1 MFVNWAM
8 TQSNQEFLNYPTLK
22 RCNMITI
29 KDHKQLKKVYKVIGL
44 EPKICTGNKA
54 RWLKVLECLIIQA
67 PYLENTLVFKMG
79 KTIFQFE
86 NNFMS
91 IMQLPKCYLIDFY
104 KRLSRK
110 KSSIFPEYEGQYEDM
125 LYTTYKNL
133 VKAE

>member
-1 MFVNWAM
+1 
-8 TQSNQEFLNYPTLK
+8 
-22 RCNMITI
+22 MITI

-67 PYLENTLVFKMG
+67 PHLRITLVFKMG
-79 KTIFQFE
+79 KTIFQF
-86 NNFMS
+86 NNNLRVQNGMEDRMLF
-91 IMQLPKCYLIDFY
+91 LVNFY

-110 KSSIFPEYEGQYEDM
+110 KSSIFPEYEGQYEEM

-133 VKAE
+133 VRG

>member
-1 MFVNWAM
+1 
-8 TQSNQEFLNYPTLK
+8 
-22 RCNMITI
+22 MITI

-86 NNFMS
+86 NNILNMS
-91 IMQLPKCYLIDFY
+91 IMNRNILTWSRKEGIDKSKCWLIDFY

-133 VKAE
+133 VKVE

>member
-1 MFVNWAM
+1 
-8 TQSNQEFLNYPTLK
+8 
-22 RCNMITI
+22 MITI

-110 KSSIFPEYEGQYEDM
+110 KSSIFPEYENQYEDM

-133 VKAE
+133 VKGR